1 VFILRYK
8 ADEIE
13 RIVNRLV
20 NKHGC
25 SNPYYIAKENN
36 IVVIKISLDKV
47 YGFYKYIKRNKF
59 IFINSDVDE
68 QVQLLTCS
76 HELGHAVLHPR
87 ENTIW
92 LQSFTLFSTD
102 RLEIEANLFAL
113 SLLRYYNKFDFFVLA
128 NLLKIP
134 ETFLNSVR

>member
-1 VFILRYK
+1 MRYK

>member
-1 VFILRYK
+1 MRYK

-13 RIVNRLV
+13 KIVNRLV
-20 NKHGC
+20 NKHGRC
-25 SNPYYIAKENN
+25 SPYDIAKENN
-36 IVVIKISLDKV
+36 IIVLKTPLGNV

-59 IFINSDVDE
+59 IFVNCDVDE
-68 QVQLLTCS
+68 QMQLLACS
-76 HELGHAVLHPR
+76 HELGHAILHTR

-92 LQSFTLFSTD
+92 LQSFTLFSTN

-113 SLLRYYNKFDFFVLA
+113 SLLSYYDKFDFFALA

-134 ETFLNSVR
+134 ETILKAKEAI